1 MSVVFEDL
9 AEGQRLDGG
18 ARTITDAEVA
28 FLPLLMGAS
37 NPLFHD
43 DTAAVQSPL
52 GRRVLY
58 GPALLGIAIAL
69 TEPLFH
75 GTAMGLLGLDAVRFR
90 SAVGVGDTVRASL
103 QVTELRAR
111 PGKPGGIVT
120 VHDQAVNAA
129 GETVLEFQRT
139 LMLRQRTG

>member
-1 MSVVFEDL
+1 MSGYTLEQLVV
-9 AEGQRLDGG
+9 GQCFDG
-18 ARTITDAEVA
+18 ASRTITDAEVS

-43 DTAAVQSPL
+43 DVAATASPL

-75 GTAMGLLGLDAVRFR
+75 DTALGLLGLNEVRFR
-90 SAVGVGDTVRASL
+90 HGVGVGDTVTAQL
-103 QVTELRAR
+103 EVAELRER
-111 PGKPGGIVT
+111 PGQLGGIAVLDDRLE
-120 VHDQAVNAA
+120 DQRGVCA
-129 GETVLEFQRT
+129 LEFRRT
-139 LMLRQRTG
+139 IMIRHR